1 MGIADKDILPMLQDI
16 KQAADEGGYV
26 DKEMPS
32 WEPKL
37 DKAAEEFPPE
47 DLPTYLTK
55 KDLKEDI
62 SRVAAMEQTRKGR
75 KKLGRIV
82 NGHKDKVIN
91 NLDRA
96 AGKAP
101 AGKFRLEEPLSEPKT
116 MINNGTWKDEAST
129 GRDFFTE
136 QPSEDLKRNYATGRD
151 FFTEQPSEDLKRN
164 YSDWNER
171 ENMSTT
177 QYRPRQEE
185 ERPRPRG
192 EEERPSPRQEEERP
206 RTSLDRD
213 NKRGTRNTPDQT
225 REERYGS
232 MDNREKERGTRNT
245 AGQTR
250 ERYGTMEPR
259 EMDTIEERMTRHE
272 REPTNRPRTSS
283 DRQNIEPT
291 KRPRSS

>member
-136 QPSEDLKRNYATGRD
+136 QPSEDLKRNYSTGRD

-164 YSDWNER
+164 YSDWNDEAATGR
-171 ENMSTT
+171 DFFTE
-177 QYRPRQEE
+177 Q
-185 ERPRPRG
+185 
-192 EEERPSPRQEEERP
+192 PSED
-206 RTSLDRD
+206 L
-213 NKRGTRNTPDQT
+213 KR
-225 REERYGS
+225 
-232 MDNREKERGTRNT
+232 
-245 AGQTR
+245 
-250 ERYGTMEPR
+250 
-259 EMDTIEERMTRHE
+259 
-272 REPTNRPRTSS
+272 
-283 DRQNIEPT
+283 
-291 KRPRSS
+291 